1 MKELEKTD
9 KEILKNIKILS
20 EAVENASQANNE
32 FYIETKAKLE
42 FFQHL
47 IISKYQK

>member
-1 MKELEKTD
+1 MIEFDKTD
-9 KEILKNIKILS
+9 KEILKNIETLS
-20 EAVENASQANNE
+20 DAVENVYQVNNE